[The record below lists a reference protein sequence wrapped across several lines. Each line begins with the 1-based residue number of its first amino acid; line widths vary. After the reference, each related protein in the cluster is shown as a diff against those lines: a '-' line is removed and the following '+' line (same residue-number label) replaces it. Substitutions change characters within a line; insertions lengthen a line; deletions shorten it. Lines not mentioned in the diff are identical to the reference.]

1 MIVTTVKFSSAQTW
15 QDTAILVDRAFDQYH
30 AKNPG
35 CQFAI
40 SRNGKIIYSKAWG
53 MADLERNVPL
63 TTSSVIEVGSVSKQ
77 FTAAAI
83 LLLEQQGKLSLDENI
98 RKYIP
103 ELPNYGT
110 TITLRQMMHH
120 TSGIRD
126 WGAVAELTGWP
137 RGKKFYT
144 NNDALQFIIQQK
156 HLNNKPGTEFLY
168 SNSNYN
174 LFAIVVERVSGIS
187 LSAFTKKYIFEP
199 AGMTHTEWRDDP
211 NRIVVNR
218 AIAYIT
224 SDNFRTDSTYKIDL
238 PNEYAYGNGGL
249 LTTAEDLLKWNNF
262 YLSGK
267 LGSPS
272 LLTEQT
278 RTEPL
283 TNGAPNHYAA
293 GLNIEEV
300 MGWKNINHSGAT
312 ASYAAYLEAFPELNI
327 SFAIINNSSE
337 FFIVDPVDKVR
348 KILIHDKSVKPAPV
362 TGVNLP
368 VAALDNFTGMYLNRI
383 NGSTVQV
390 IRKSDHLVTDNGTVL
405 TAVSANVFKTPDKTC
420 IFDRTGETSVSYPGD
435 SIRFIKVNPYGPTLK
450 DMENYVGKYFSNE
463 TTSWMNIVIDKE
475 KLLMKL
481 GGVAVYELTPTFK
494 DAFEVK
500 KLGANLKFEKNNQ
513 GQVTMIKVNAERA
526 RGITY
531 EKLSN

>member
-1 MIVTTVKFSSAQTW
+1 
-15 QDTAILVDRAFDQYH
+15 
-30 AKNPG
+30 
-35 CQFAI
+35 
-40 SRNGKIIYSKAWG
+40 
-53 MADLERNVPL
+53 
-63 TTSSVIEVGSVSKQ
+63 
-77 FTAAAI
+77 
-83 LLLEQQGKLSLDENI
+83 
-98 RKYIP
+98 
-103 ELPNYGT
+103 
-110 TITLRQMMHH
+110 
-120 TSGIRD
+120 
-126 WGAVAELTGWP
+126 
-137 RGKKFYT
+137 
-144 NNDALQFIIQQK
+144 
-156 HLNNKPGTEFLY
+156 
-168 SNSNYN
+168 
-174 LFAIVVERVSGIS
+174 
-187 LSAFTKKYIFEP
+187 
-199 AGMTHTEWRDDP
+199 
-211 NRIVVNR
+211 
-218 AIAYIT
+218 
-224 SDNFRTDSTYKIDL
+224 
-238 PNEYAYGNGGL
+238 
-249 LTTAEDLLKWNNF
+249 
-262 YLSGK
+262 
-267 LGSPS
+267 
-272 LLTEQT
+272 
-278 RTEPL
+278 
-283 TNGAPNHYAA
+283 
-293 GLNIEEV
+293 
-300 MGWKNINHSGAT
+300 
-312 ASYAAYLEAFPELNI
+312 SYAAYLEAFPELNI